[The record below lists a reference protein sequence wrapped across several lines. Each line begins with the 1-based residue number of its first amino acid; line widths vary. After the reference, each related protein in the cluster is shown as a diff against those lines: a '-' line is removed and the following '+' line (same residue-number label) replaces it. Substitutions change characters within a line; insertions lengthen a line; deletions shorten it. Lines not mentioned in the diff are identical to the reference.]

1 MTQPKAYY
9 KLVFG
14 VIPLF
19 FLLFTLHIKQQ
30 KGAAWLAYNSDPAYA
45 YLLNSLNFVKGYEI
59 GHTDHPG
66 TTVQTIG
73 GILIKSSF
81 LFRRFSDNYSTDLE
95 TDVLKNPEHYLSV
108 ISFWFIL
115 LNSIVIFFTGFLIF
129 RYLNSILFGIVFQ
142 ATIFLSNLPFLTV
155 INFSP
160 EPLLLF
166 ASVLCMLLLITM
178 KLGNNRLFYVV
189 IIGILGGFGIVTKLL
204 FFPVLIACFFVIQ
217 GFRNRLIYTL
227 TVCISTILFII
238 PIIKQVGRIFNW
250 VYGIFTHTGSYG
262 TGKEQIIDINQ
273 YLASFWQII
282 STNKIF
288 TLILIL
294 SISYLIAIS
303 FYKKSTKYLLSDNWL
318 RLTLMLVIAQ
328 LIGILVIARHYSTG
342 HYLLPIIV
350 INNTALFAVFMHFA
364 TKLET
369 KKYFLPAT
377 LIIFSIL
384 VFFRLKQIDIFTQ
397 HYADLKNINK
407 QIEKNIQNKFSELT
421 PVYMY
426 RSSSI
431 LYALQFGNEM
441 ANHRYTTNLRRI
453 YGEQHFY
460 NLWNHKLSIWGD
472 NLTNEQLQKV
482 DLQKTVFCWHQKHRK
497 CAII

>member
-1 MTQPKAYY
+1 
-9 KLVFG
+9 
-14 VIPLF
+14 
-19 FLLFTLHIKQQ
+19 
-30 KGAAWLAYNSDPAYA
+30 
-45 YLLNSLNFVKGYEI
+45 
-59 GHTDHPG
+59 
-66 TTVQTIG
+66 
-73 GILIKSSF
+73 
-81 LFRRFSDNYSTDLE
+81 
-95 TDVLKNPEHYLSV
+95 
-108 ISFWFIL
+108 
-115 LNSIVIFFTGFLIF
+115 
-129 RYLNSILFGIVFQ
+129 
-142 ATIFLSNLPFLTV
+142 
-155 INFSP
+155 
-160 EPLLLF
+160 
-166 ASVLCMLLLITM
+166 
-178 KLGNNRLFYVV
+178 
-189 IIGILGGFGIVTKLL
+189 
-204 FFPVLIACFFVIQ
+204 
-217 GFRNRLIYTL
+217 
-227 TVCISTILFII
+227 
-238 PIIKQVGRIFNW
+238 
-250 VYGIFTHTGSYG
+250 
-262 TGKEQIIDINQ
+262 
-273 YLASFWQII
+273 
-282 STNKIF
+282 
-288 TLILIL
+288 
-294 SISYLIAIS
+294 
-303 FYKKSTKYLLSDNWL
+303 
-318 RLTLMLVIAQ
+318 MLVIAQ

-482 DLQKTVFCWHQKHRK
+482 DLQKLFFVGTKNIGNAQLFEFRVIKEFDDTEECLQK
-497 CAII
+497 AINLSQTDIQ